1 MVRGVI
7 LEPSFCTRAAAD
19 DSDDIFTWWEVSKLV
34 SKADR
39 TAETVTAESKLTSC
53 SAISSD
59 FMLLPT
65 VFKSSSRTTILLI
78 HNQTSQEK
86 DRETQNGALEMHYIA
101 HC

>member
-39 TAETVTAESKLTSC
+39 TAEAVTAESKLTSC